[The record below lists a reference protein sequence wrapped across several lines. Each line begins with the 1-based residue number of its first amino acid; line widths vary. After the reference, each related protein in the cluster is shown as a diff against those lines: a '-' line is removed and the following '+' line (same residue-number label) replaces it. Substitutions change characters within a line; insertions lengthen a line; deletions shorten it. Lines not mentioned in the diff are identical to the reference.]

1 VALDVTAPGADLS
14 ALDCDYLVANGLF
27 TVRHSMSNEDMR
39 GFLEATVRAA
49 WGRVRRGLAFNVMS
63 RHVDWQRDDLFHAS
77 MDDMAALLHSLAG
90 RRVRIRAD
98 YGLYEFTCLAW
109 RSHAAPASPVAPST
123 PTPADA
129 PVRVLRP
136 QLPRAEA
143 LLPYLREID
152 GNRLY
157 SNFGPLEQRFE
168 QRLGAALGAPA
179 GGVVCASN
187 GTSALVA
194 AILAEAGRATVERP
208 FALMPAYTFVATAV
222 AAQECG
228 YAPWLADV
236 SATDWMLD
244 PGRIAGLDLSRVGVV
259 VVVSAYGRAVPQAPW
274 VAFAE
279 RTGIPV
285 LIDGAACFE
294 SAAADPATALG
305 PLPLMLSLHATKSLA
320 SGEGGAVASTD
331 PARIARIGQAL
342 NFGFHHSRDSRV
354 PSTNGKMSEYHAAVG
369 LADLDDWPRKQ
380 AAFASVH
387 AAFRA
392 AFDAAGLSAH
402 VHGAPQVCSSYLL
415 LDCGDDDRARAV
427 QDALRDA
434 GVEYRHWY
442 GLGLHR
448 QSFFADCAREPLPVT
463 DALAPR
469 LIGLPMAPDLDS
481 GSVARVVAAVA
492 SGWRA

>member
-1 VALDVTAPGADLS
+1 
-14 ALDCDYLVANGLF
+14 
-27 TVRHSMSNEDMR
+27 MR
-39 GFLEATVRAA
+39 AFLEATVRAA

-63 RHVDWQRDDLFHAS
+63 RHVDWEREDLFHAS

-109 RSHAAPASPVAPST
+109 RSDPAPAATIAP
-123 PTPADA
+123 PAQAAADA

-194 AILAEAGRATVERP
+194 AILAEAGRATAERP

-236 SATDWMLD
+236 SPTDWMLD
-244 PGRIAGLDLSRVGVV
+244 PERIAMLDLSRVGVV
-259 VVVSAYGRAVPQAPW
+259 VVVSAYGRVVPQAPW

-294 SAAADPATALG
+294 SAAADSAAALG

-380 AAFASVH
+380 AAFAGVH

-402 VHGAPQVCSSYLL
+402 LHGAPRVCSSYLL
-415 LDCGDDDRARAV
+415 LDCGDDARARAV

-448 QSFFADCAREPLPVT
+448 QSFFADCAREPLHVT

-469 LIGLPMAPDLDS
+469 LLGLPMAPDLEAS
-481 GSVARVVAAVA
+481 AVARVVAAVVA
-492 SGWRA
+492 GWRA